1 MLEREK
7 STSAKLSPEQ
17 IVEEEKFVCN
27 VLTVNSAVLCK
38 INLMIFLL
46 GYLEVDL
53 QHLES
58 FSILRKL

>member
-17 IVEEEKFVCN
+17 IVEEEKIVCN
-27 VLTVNSAVLCK
+27 VLTVNSVVLCK

-46 GYLEVDL
+46 GYMEVDL

>member
-17 IVEEEKFVCN
+17 IVEEEKIVCN
-27 VLTVNSAVLCK
+27 VLTVNSVVLCK
-38 INLMIFLL
+38 INFMIFLL

>member
-17 IVEEEKFVCN
+17 VVEEEKFVCN
-27 VLTVNSAVLCK
+27 VLTVNSVVLCK

>member
-17 IVEEEKFVCN
+17 IVEEEKIVCN
-27 VLTVNSAVLCK
+27 VLTVNSVVLCK

>member
-27 VLTVNSAVLCK
+27 VLTVNSVVLCK
-38 INLMIFLL
+38 INFMIFHL

-58 FSILRKL
+58 FSNLRKL